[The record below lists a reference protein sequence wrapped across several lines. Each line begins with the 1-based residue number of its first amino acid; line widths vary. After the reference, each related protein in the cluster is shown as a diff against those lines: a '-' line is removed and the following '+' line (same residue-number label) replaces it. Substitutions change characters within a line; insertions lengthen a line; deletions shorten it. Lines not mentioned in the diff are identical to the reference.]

1 MTQYTMCSRFG
12 QLTIQVPIGSTKD
25 IIGSVQGVF
34 TRLLARVQLLDGL
47 QKQAEAVI

>member
-1 MTQYTMCSRFG
+1 MCSRFG
-12 QLTIQVPIGSTKD
+12 QLTIYVPIGSTKD
-25 IIGSVQGVF
+25 IIGSVQGVL